1 METKV
6 RVAGLSKRYGSA
18 EALRGVDFTLK
29 AGEIFGLLGPNGAG
43 KTTTLECVL
52 GLREADAGVIEICGL
67 DARRFPREVKRKIG
81 VALQSTALQD
91 KITPREALDLFGSFY
106 PEPESTLRLLER
118 FDLVAKADAPFE
130 TLSGGQRQ
138 RLALALAFVHR
149 PEVVIL
155 DEPSTGL
162 DPQARHE
169 LHAEIRRMK
178 RDGYTVLLSTHQLD
192 EAATLC
198 DQVAIIDQGRIV
210 ATGSP
215 HELVAT
221 AAAAGH
227 VVIFTASKP
236 LDPAVLALWPG
247 VRALQCEGMRVRFE
261 TDTAEPVLAAL
272 LALLA
277 AEGAVLWELELKR
290 SSLEDVFLKLT
301 RPSPALTATH
311 V

>member
-6 RVAGLSKRYGSA
+6 HVTGLRKRYGTN
-18 EALRGVDFTLK
+18 EALRGVDFTLQ

-52 GLREADAGVIEICGL
+52 GLRELDAGTVEICGL

-81 VALQSTALQD
+81 VALQATALQD
-91 KITPREALDLFGSFY
+91 TITPREALDLFGAFY
-106 PEPESTLRLLER
+106 PDPESTLRLLER
-118 FDLVAKADAPFE
+118 FDLVAKADAAFE

-178 RDGYTVLLSTHQLD
+178 REGYTVLLSTHQLD
-192 EAATLC
+192 EAAALC
-198 DQVAIIDQGRIV
+198 DRVAIIDQGRIV
-210 ATGSP
+210 ATGTP

-221 AAAAGH
+221 AASGQA
-227 VVIFTASKP
+227 VRFTASQP
-236 LDPAVLALWPG
+236 IDPLALARLPG
-247 VRALQCEGMRVRFE
+247 LRALRCEGLSVHFE
-261 TDTAEPVLAAL
+261 TDEAAPVLTAL
-272 LALLA
+272 MALLA
-277 AEGAVLWELELKR
+277 AQGAALWELEVKR

-301 RPSPALTATH
+301 RPEKKSANLP

>member
-6 RVAGLSKRYGSA
+6 HVTGLRKRYGTN
-18 EALRGVDFTLK
+18 EALRGVDFTLQ

-52 GLREADAGVIEICGL
+52 GLRELDAGTVEICGL

-81 VALQSTALQD
+81 VALQATALQD
-91 KITPREALDLFGSFY
+91 KITPREALDLFGAFY
-106 PEPESTLRLLER
+106 PDPESTLRLLER
-118 FDLVAKADAPFE
+118 FDLVAKADAAFE

-178 RDGYTVLLSTHQLD
+178 REGYTVLLSTHQLD
-192 EAATLC
+192 EAAALC
-198 DQVAIIDQGRIV
+198 DRVAIIDQGRIV
-210 ATGSP
+210 ATGTP

-221 AAAAGH
+221 AASGQA
-227 VVIFTASKP
+227 VRFTASQP
-236 LDPAVLALWPG
+236 IDPLALARLPG
-247 VRALQCEGMRVRFE
+247 LRALRCEGLSVHFE
-261 TDTAEPVLAAL
+261 TDEAAPVLTAL
-272 LALLA
+272 MALLA
-277 AEGAVLWELELKR
+277 AQGAALWELEVKR

-301 RPSPALTATH
+301 RPENKSANLPG
-311 V
+311 

>member
-6 RVAGLSKRYGSA
+6 RVTGLRKRYGA
-18 EALRGVDFTLK
+18 NEALRGVDFTLQ

-52 GLREADAGVIEICGL
+52 GLREPDAGSVEICGL
-67 DARRFPREVKRKIG
+67 DARRFPLEVKRKLG
-81 VALQSTALQD
+81 AALQSTALQD
-91 KITPREALDLFGSFY
+91 KITPREALDLFGAFY
-106 PEPESTLRLLER
+106 SEPEPALRLLER
-118 FDLVAKADAPFE
+118 FDLVAKADAAFE

-178 RDGYTVLLSTHQLD
+178 HDGYTVLLSTHQLD
-192 EAATLC
+192 EAAALC
-198 DQVAIIDQGRIV
+198 DRVAIIDQGRIV
-210 ATGSP
+210 ATGTP
-215 HELVAT
+215 HELVST
-221 AAAAGH
+221 AAGGQA
-227 VVIFTASKP
+227 VRFTASQ
-236 LDPAVLALWPG
+236 LIDPAALTRLPG
-247 VRALQCEGMRVRFE
+247 LRALRCEGLSGYFE
-261 TDTAEPVLAAL
+261 TDEAAPVVTAL

-277 AEGAVLWELELKR
+277 AQGATLWELEVKR

-301 RPSPALTATH
+301 RPETKSANFP

>member
-6 RVAGLSKRYGSA
+6 RVTGLRKRYGA
-18 EALRGVDFTLK
+18 NEALRGVDFTLQ

-52 GLREADAGVIEICGL
+52 GLREPDAGSVEICGL
-67 DARRFPREVKRKIG
+67 DARRFPREVKRKLG
-81 VALQSTALQD
+81 VALQATALQD
-91 KITPREALDLFGSFY
+91 KITPREALDLFGAFY
-106 PEPESTLRLLER
+106 SEREPTLRLLER
-118 FDLVAKADAPFE
+118 FDLVAKADAAFE

-169 LHAEIRRMK
+169 LHEEIRRMK

-192 EAATLC
+192 EAAALC
-198 DQVAIIDQGRIV
+198 DRVAIIDQGRIV
-210 ATGSP
+210 AIGTP
-215 HELVAT
+215 HELVST
-221 AAAAGH
+221 AAGGQT
-227 VVIFTASKP
+227 VRFTASQ
-236 LDPAVLALWPG
+236 LIDPAALTRLPG
-247 VRALQCEGMRVRFE
+247 LRALRCEGLSGYFE
-261 TDTAEPVLAAL
+261 TDEAAPVVTAL
-272 LALLA
+272 LVLLA
-277 AEGAVLWELELKR
+277 AQGATLWELEVKR

-301 RPSPALTATH
+301 RPENKSANLP

>member
-6 RVAGLSKRYGSA
+6 RVTGLRKRYGA
-18 EALRGVDFTLK
+18 NEALRGVDFTLQ

-52 GLREADAGVIEICGL
+52 GLREPDAGSVEICGL
-67 DARRFPREVKRKIG
+67 DARRFPREVKRKLG

-91 KITPREALDLFGSFY
+91 KITPREALDLFGAFY
-106 PEPESTLRLLER
+106 SEPEPTLRLLER
-118 FDLVAKADAPFE
+118 FDLVAKADAAFE

-178 RDGYTVLLSTHQLD
+178 HDGYTVLLSTHQLD
-192 EAATLC
+192 EAAALC
-198 DQVAIIDQGRIV
+198 DRVAIIDQGRIV
-210 ATGSP
+210 ATGTP
-215 HELVAT
+215 HELVST
-221 AAAAGH
+221 AAGGQA
-227 VVIFTASKP
+227 VRFTASQ
-236 LDPAVLALWPG
+236 LIDPAALTRLPG
-247 VRALQCEGMRVRFE
+247 LRALRCEGLSGYFE
-261 TDTAEPVLAAL
+261 TDEAAPVVTAL

-277 AEGAVLWELELKR
+277 AQGATLWELEVKR

-301 RPSPALTATH
+301 RPETKSANLP

>member
-6 RVAGLSKRYGSA
+6 RVTGLRKRYGA
-18 EALRGVDFTLK
+18 NEALRGVDFTLQ

-52 GLREADAGVIEICGL
+52 GLREPDAGNVEICGL
-67 DARRFPREVKRKIG
+67 EARRFPREVKRKLG

-91 KITPREALDLFGSFY
+91 QITPREALDLFGAFY
-106 PEPESTLRLLER
+106 SEPEPTQRLLER
-118 FDLVAKADAPFE
+118 FDLVAKADAAFE

-178 RDGYTVLLSTHQLD
+178 HDGYTVLLSTHQLD
-192 EAATLC
+192 EAAALC
-198 DQVAIIDQGRIV
+198 DRVAIIDQGRIV
-210 ATGSP
+210 ATGTP
-215 HELVAT
+215 HELVST
-221 AAAAGH
+221 AAGGQA
-227 VVIFTASKP
+227 VRFTASQ
-236 LDPAVLALWPG
+236 LIDPAALTRLPG
-247 VRALQCEGMRVRFE
+247 LRALRCEGLSGYFE
-261 TDTAEPVLAAL
+261 TDEAAPVVTAL

-277 AEGAVLWELELKR
+277 AQGATLWELEVKR

-301 RPSPALTATH
+301 RPDNKSTNLP

>member
-6 RVAGLSKRYGSA
+6 RVTGLRKRYGA
-18 EALRGVDFTLK
+18 NEALRGVDFTLQ

-52 GLREADAGVIEICGL
+52 GLREPDAGNVEICGL
-67 DARRFPREVKRKIG
+67 EARRFPREVKRKLG
-81 VALQSTALQD
+81 AALQSTALQD
-91 KITPREALDLFGSFY
+91 KITPREALDLFGAFY
-106 PEPESTLRLLER
+106 SEPEPTLRLLER
-118 FDLVAKADAPFE
+118 FDLVAKADAAFE

-192 EAATLC
+192 EAAALC
-198 DQVAIIDQGRIV
+198 DRVAIIDQGRIV
-210 ATGSP
+210 ATGTP
-215 HELVAT
+215 HELVST
-221 AAAAGH
+221 AAGGQA
-227 VVIFTASKP
+227 VRFTASQ
-236 LDPAVLALWPG
+236 LIDPAALTRLPG
-247 VRALQCEGMRVRFE
+247 LRALRCEGLSGYFE
-261 TDTAEPVLAAL
+261 TDEAAPVVTAL

-277 AEGAVLWELELKR
+277 AQGATLWELEVKR

-301 RPSPALTATH
+301 RPENKSANLP

>member
-6 RVAGLSKRYGSA
+6 RVTGLRKRYGA
-18 EALRGVDFTLK
+18 NEALRGVDFTLQ

-52 GLREADAGVIEICGL
+52 GLREPDAGSVEICGL
-67 DARRFPREVKRKIG
+67 DARRFPREVKRKLG

-91 KITPREALDLFGSFY
+91 QITPREALDLFGAFY
-106 PEPESTLRLLER
+106 SQPEPTLRLLER
-118 FDLVAKADAPFE
+118 FDLVAKADAAFE

-192 EAATLC
+192 EAAALC
-198 DQVAIIDQGRIV
+198 DRVAIIDQGRIV
-210 ATGSP
+210 ATGTP
-215 HELVAT
+215 HELVST
-221 AAAAGH
+221 AAGGQA
-227 VVIFTASKP
+227 VRFTASQ
-236 LDPAVLALWPG
+236 LIDPAALTRLPG
-247 VRALQCEGMRVRFE
+247 LRALRCEGLSGYFE
-261 TDTAEPVLAAL
+261 TDEAAPVVTAL

-277 AEGAVLWELELKR
+277 AQGATLWELEVKR

-301 RPSPALTATH
+301 RPENKSANLP

>member
-6 RVAGLSKRYGSA
+6 RVTGLRKRYGA
-18 EALRGVDFTLK
+18 NEALRGVDFTLQ

-52 GLREADAGVIEICGL
+52 GLREPDAGNVEICGL
-67 DARRFPREVKRKIG
+67 DARRFPREVKRKLG

-91 KITPREALDLFGSFY
+91 KITPREALDLFGAFY
-106 PEPESTLRLLER
+106 SEPEPTLRLLER
-118 FDLVAKADAPFE
+118 FDLVAKADAAFE

-192 EAATLC
+192 EAAALC
-198 DQVAIIDQGRIV
+198 DRVAIIDQGRIV
-210 ATGSP
+210 ATGTP
-215 HELVAT
+215 HELVST
-221 AAAAGH
+221 AAGGQA
-227 VVIFTASKP
+227 VKFTASQP
-236 LDPAVLALWPG
+236 IDPAALTRLPG
-247 VRALQCEGMRVRFE
+247 LRALRCEGLSGYFE
-261 TDTAEPVLAAL
+261 TDEAAPVVTAL

-277 AEGAVLWELELKR
+277 AQGATLWELEVKR

-301 RPSPALTATH
+301 RPETKSANLPA
-311 V
+311 

>member
-6 RVAGLSKRYGSA
+6 RVVGMRKRYGA
-18 EALRGVDFTLK
+18 NEALRGVDFTLQ

-52 GLREADAGVIEICGL
+52 GLREPDAGTVEICGL
-67 DARRFPREVKRKIG
+67 DARRFLREVKSRIG
-81 VALQSTALQD
+81 VALQATALQD
-91 KITPREALDLFGSFY
+91 KITPREALDLFGAFY
-106 PEPESTLRLLER
+106 PDPEPSLRLLER
-118 FDLVAKADAPFE
+118 FDLVAKADAAFE

-178 RDGYTVLLSTHQLD
+178 REGYTVLLSTHQLD
-192 EAATLC
+192 EAAALC
-198 DQVAIIDQGRIV
+198 DRVAIIDQGRIV
-210 ATGSP
+210 ATGTP

-221 AAAAGH
+221 AASGQA
-227 VVIFTASKP
+227 VRFTASQP
-236 LDPAVLALWPG
+236 IDPAALTQLPG
-247 VRALQCEGMRVRFE
+247 LRALRCEGLSIHFE
-261 TDTAEPVLAAL
+261 TDEAAPVLTAL
-272 LALLA
+272 MALLA
-277 AEGAVLWELELKR
+277 AQGAALWELEVKR

-301 RPSPALTATH
+301 RPENKLANFP

>member
-1 METKV
+1 MEIKV
-6 RVAGLSKRYGSA
+6 RVTGLRKRYGA
-18 EALRGVDFTLK
+18 NEALRGVDFTLQ

-52 GLREADAGVIEICGL
+52 GLREPDAGNVEICGL
-67 DARRFPREVKRKIG
+67 DARRFPREVKRKLG

-91 KITPREALDLFGSFY
+91 QITPREALDLFGAFY
-106 PEPESTLRLLER
+106 SEPEPTLRLLER
-118 FDLVAKADAPFE
+118 FDLVAKADAAFE

-192 EAATLC
+192 EAAALC
-198 DQVAIIDQGRIV
+198 DRVAIIDQGRIV
-210 ATGSP
+210 ATGTP
-215 HELVAT
+215 HELVST
-221 AAAAGH
+221 PAGGQT
-227 VVIFTASKP
+227 VRFTASQ
-236 LDPAVLALWPG
+236 LIDLAALTRLPG
-247 VRALQCEGMRVRFE
+247 LRALRCEGLSGYFE
-261 TDTAEPVLAAL
+261 TDEAAPVVTAL

-277 AEGAVLWELELKR
+277 AQGATLWELEVKR

-301 RPSPALTATH
+301 RPENKSANFP

>member
-6 RVAGLSKRYGSA
+6 RVTGLRKRYGA
-18 EALRGVDFTLK
+18 IEALRGVDFTLQ

-43 KTTTLECVL
+43 KTSTLECVL
-52 GLREADAGVIEICGL
+52 GLREPDAGTVEICGL
-67 DARRFPREVKRKIG
+67 DALRFPREVKRKIG

-91 KITPREALDLFGSFY
+91 KITPREALNLFGAFY
-106 PEPESTLRLLER
+106 PEPEPTLRLLER
-118 FDLVAKADAPFE
+118 FDLVAKADAAFE

-192 EAATLC
+192 EAAALC
-198 DQVAIIDQGRIV
+198 DRVAIIDQGRIV
-210 ATGSP
+210 ATGTP

-221 AAAAGH
+221 AASGQA
-227 VVIFTASKP
+227 VRFTASQP
-236 LDPAVLALWPG
+236 IDPEALNRIPG
-247 VRALQCEGMRVRFE
+247 LRALRCEGLSVYFE
-261 TDTAEPVLAAL
+261 TDEAAPVVTALMV
-272 LALLA
+272 LLA
-277 AEGAVLWELELKR
+277 AQGATLWELEVKR

-301 RPSPALTATH
+301 RPENKSVIHPA
-311 V
+311 

>member
-6 RVAGLSKRYGSA
+6 RVTGLRKRYGA
-18 EALRGVDFTLK
+18 NEALRGVDFTLQ

-52 GLREADAGVIEICGL
+52 GLREPDAGNVEICGL
-67 DARRFPREVKRKIG
+67 DARRFPREVKRKLG
-81 VALQSTALQD
+81 AALQSTALQD
-91 KITPREALDLFGSFY
+91 KITPREALDLFGAFY
-106 PEPESTLRLLER
+106 SEPEPALRLLER
-118 FDLVAKADAPFE
+118 FDLVAKADAAFE

-178 RDGYTVLLSTHQLD
+178 HDGYTVLLSTHQLD
-192 EAATLC
+192 EAAALC
-198 DQVAIIDQGRIV
+198 DRVAIIDQGRIV
-210 ATGSP
+210 ATGTP
-215 HELVAT
+215 HELVST
-221 AAAAGH
+221 AAGGQA
-227 VVIFTASKP
+227 VRFTASQ
-236 LDPAVLALWPG
+236 LIDPAALTRLPG
-247 VRALQCEGMRVRFE
+247 LRALRCEGLSGYFE
-261 TDTAEPVLAAL
+261 TDEAAPVVTAL

-277 AEGAVLWELELKR
+277 AQGATLWELEVKR

-301 RPSPALTATH
+301 RPETKSANFP

>member
-1 METKV
+1 MEIKV
-6 RVAGLSKRYGSA
+6 RVTGLRKRYGA
-18 EALRGVDFTLK
+18 NEALRGVDFTLQ

-52 GLREADAGVIEICGL
+52 GLREPDAGNVEICGL
-67 DARRFPREVKRKIG
+67 EARRFPREVKRKLG

-91 KITPREALDLFGSFY
+91 QITPREALDLFGAFY
-106 PEPESTLRLLER
+106 SEPEPTLRLLER
-118 FDLVAKADAPFE
+118 FDLVAKADAAFE

-192 EAATLC
+192 EAAALC
-198 DQVAIIDQGRIV
+198 DRVAIIDQGRIV
-210 ATGSP
+210 AIGTP
-215 HELVAT
+215 HELVST
-221 AAAAGH
+221 AAGGQT
-227 VVIFTASKP
+227 VRFTASQP
-236 LDPAVLALWPG
+236 IDPAALTRLPG
-247 VRALQCEGMRVRFE
+247 LRALRCEGLSGYFE
-261 TDTAEPVLAAL
+261 TDEAAPVVTAL

-277 AEGAVLWELELKR
+277 AQGATLWELEVKR

-301 RPSPALTATH
+301 RPENKSANLPA
-311 V
+311 

>member
-6 RVAGLSKRYGSA
+6 RVTGLRKRYGA
-18 EALRGVDFTLK
+18 NEALRGVDFTLQ

-52 GLREADAGVIEICGL
+52 GLREPDAGNVEICGL
-67 DARRFPREVKRKIG
+67 EARRFPREVKRKLG

-91 KITPREALDLFGSFY
+91 QITPREALDLFGAFY
-106 PEPESTLRLLER
+106 SEPEPTLRLLER
-118 FDLVAKADAPFE
+118 FDLVAKADAAFE

-192 EAATLC
+192 EAAALC
-198 DQVAIIDQGRIV
+198 DRVAIIDQGRIV
-210 ATGSP
+210 ATGTP
-215 HELVAT
+215 HELVST
-221 AAAAGH
+221 AAGGQA
-227 VVIFTASKP
+227 VKFTASQP
-236 LDPAVLALWPG
+236 IDPAALTRLPG
-247 VRALQCEGMRVRFE
+247 LRALRCEGLSGYFE
-261 TDTAEPVLAAL
+261 TDEAAPVVTAL

-277 AEGAVLWELELKR
+277 AQGATLWELEVKR

-301 RPSPALTATH
+301 RPENKSANLP

>member
-6 RVAGLSKRYGSA
+6 RVTGLRKRYGA
-18 EALRGVDFTLK
+18 NEALRGVDFTLQ

-52 GLREADAGVIEICGL
+52 GLREPDAGNVEICGL
-67 DARRFPREVKRKIG
+67 DARRFPREVKRKLG
-81 VALQSTALQD
+81 AALQSTALQD
-91 KITPREALDLFGSFY
+91 KITPREALDLFGAFY
-106 PEPESTLRLLER
+106 SEPEPTLRLLER
-118 FDLVAKADAPFE
+118 FDLVAKADAAFE

-192 EAATLC
+192 EAAALC
-198 DQVAIIDQGRIV
+198 DRVAIIDRGRIV
-210 ATGSP
+210 ATGTP
-215 HELVAT
+215 HELVST
-221 AAAAGH
+221 AAGGQA
-227 VVIFTASKP
+227 VRFTASQ
-236 LDPAVLALWPG
+236 LIDPAALTRLPG
-247 VRALQCEGMRVRFE
+247 LRALRCEGLSGYFE
-261 TDTAEPVLAAL
+261 TDEAAPVVTAL

-277 AEGAVLWELELKR
+277 AQGATLWELEVKR

-301 RPSPALTATH
+301 RPENKSANFP

>member
-6 RVAGLSKRYGSA
+6 RVTGLRKRYGA
-18 EALRGVDFTLK
+18 NEALRGVDFTLQ

-52 GLREADAGVIEICGL
+52 GLREPDAGNVEICGL
-67 DARRFPREVKRKIG
+67 DARRFPREVKRKLG
-81 VALQSTALQD
+81 AALQSTALQD
-91 KITPREALDLFGSFY
+91 KITPREALDLFGAFY
-106 PEPESTLRLLER
+106 SEPEPTLRLLER
-118 FDLVAKADAPFE
+118 FDLVAKADAAFE

-178 RDGYTVLLSTHQLD
+178 LDGYTVLLSTHQLD
-192 EAATLC
+192 EAAALC
-198 DQVAIIDQGRIV
+198 DRVAIIDQGRIV
-210 ATGSP
+210 ATGTP
-215 HELVAT
+215 HELVST
-221 AAAAGH
+221 AAGGQA
-227 VVIFTASKP
+227 VRFTASQ
-236 LDPAVLALWPG
+236 LIDPAALTRLPG
-247 VRALQCEGMRVRFE
+247 LRALRCEGLSGYFE
-261 TDTAEPVLAAL
+261 TDEAAPVVTAL

-277 AEGAVLWELELKR
+277 AQGATLWELEVKR

-301 RPSPALTATH
+301 RPENKSANLP

>member
-6 RVAGLSKRYGSA
+6 RVTGLRKRYGA
-18 EALRGVDFTLK
+18 NEALRGVDFTLQ

-52 GLREADAGVIEICGL
+52 GLREPDAGNVEICGL
-67 DARRFPREVKRKIG
+67 EARRFPREVKRKLG

-91 KITPREALDLFGSFY
+91 QITPREALDLFGAFY
-106 PEPESTLRLLER
+106 SEPEPTLRLLER
-118 FDLVAKADAPFE
+118 FDLVAKADAAFE

-178 RDGYTVLLSTHQLD
+178 HDGYTVLLSTHQLD
-192 EAATLC
+192 EAAALC
-198 DQVAIIDQGRIV
+198 DRVAIIDQGRIV
-210 ATGSP
+210 ATGTP
-215 HELVAT
+215 HELVST
-221 AAAAGH
+221 AAGGQA
-227 VVIFTASKP
+227 VRFTASH
-236 LDPAVLALWPG
+236 LIDPAALTRLPG
-247 VRALQCEGMRVRFE
+247 LRALRCEGLSGYFE
-261 TDTAEPVLAAL
+261 TDEAAPVVTAL

-277 AEGAVLWELELKR
+277 AQGATLWELEVKR

-301 RPSPALTATH
+301 RPENKSANLP

>member
-1 METKV
+1 MKTKV
-6 RVAGLSKRYGSA
+6 RVVGMRKRYGA
-18 EALRGVDFTLK
+18 NEALRGVDFTLQ

-52 GLREADAGVIEICGL
+52 GLREPDAGTVEICGL
-67 DARRFPREVKRKIG
+67 DARRFPREVKSRIG
-81 VALQSTALQD
+81 VALQATALQD
-91 KITPREALDLFGSFY
+91 KITPREALDLFGAFY
-106 PEPESTLRLLER
+106 PDPEPSLRLLER
-118 FDLVAKADAPFE
+118 FDLVAKADAAFE

-178 RDGYTVLLSTHQLD
+178 REGYTVLLSTHQLD
-192 EAATLC
+192 EAAALC
-198 DQVAIIDQGRIV
+198 DRVAIIDQGRIV
-210 ATGSP
+210 ATGTP

-221 AAAAGH
+221 AASGQA
-227 VVIFTASKP
+227 VRFTASQP
-236 LDPAVLALWPG
+236 IDPAALTQLPG
-247 VRALQCEGMRVRFE
+247 LRALRCEGLSIHFE
-261 TDTAEPVLAAL
+261 TDEAAPVLTAL
-272 LALLA
+272 MALLA
-277 AEGAVLWELELKR
+277 AQGAALWELEVKR

-301 RPSPALTATH
+301 RPENKLANFP

>member
-6 RVAGLSKRYGSA
+6 RVTGLRKRYGA
-18 EALRGVDFTLK
+18 NEALRGVDFTLQ

-52 GLREADAGVIEICGL
+52 GLREPDAGNVEICGL
-67 DARRFPREVKRKIG
+67 DARRFPREVKRKLG
-81 VALQSTALQD
+81 AALQSTALQD
-91 KITPREALDLFGSFY
+91 KITPREALDLFGAFY
-106 PEPESTLRLLER
+106 SEPEPTLRLLER
-118 FDLVAKADAPFE
+118 FDLVAKADAAFE

-178 RDGYTVLLSTHQLD
+178 HDGYTVLLSTHQLD
-192 EAATLC
+192 EAAALC
-198 DQVAIIDQGRIV
+198 DRVAIIDRGRIV
-210 ATGSP
+210 ATGTP
-215 HELVAT
+215 HELVST
-221 AAAAGH
+221 AAGGQA
-227 VVIFTASKP
+227 VRFTASQ
-236 LDPAVLALWPG
+236 LIDPAALTRLPG
-247 VRALQCEGMRVRFE
+247 LRALRCEGLSGYFE
-261 TDTAEPVLAAL
+261 TDEAAPVVTAL

-277 AEGAVLWELELKR
+277 AQGATLWELEVKR

-301 RPSPALTATH
+301 RPETKSANLP

>member
-6 RVAGLSKRYGSA
+6 RVTGLRKRYGA
-18 EALRGVDFTLK
+18 NEALRGVDFTLQ

-52 GLREADAGVIEICGL
+52 GLREPDAGNVEICGL
-67 DARRFPREVKRKIG
+67 DARRFPREVKRKLG
-81 VALQSTALQD
+81 AALQSTALQD
-91 KITPREALDLFGSFY
+91 KITPREALDLFGAFY
-106 PEPESTLRLLER
+106 SEPEPTLRLLER
-118 FDLVAKADAPFE
+118 FDLVAKADAAFE

-178 RDGYTVLLSTHQLD
+178 HDGYTVLLSTHQLD
-192 EAATLC
+192 EAAALC
-198 DQVAIIDQGRIV
+198 DRVAIIDQGRIV
-210 ATGSP
+210 ATGTP
-215 HELVAT
+215 HELVST
-221 AAAAGH
+221 AAGGQA
-227 VVIFTASKP
+227 VRFTASQP
-236 LDPAVLALWPG
+236 IDPAALTRLPG
-247 VRALQCEGMRVRFE
+247 LRALRCEGLSGYFE
-261 TDTAEPVLAAL
+261 TDEAAPVVTAL
-272 LALLA
+272 LALLVA
-277 AEGAVLWELELKR
+277 QGATLWELEVKR

-301 RPSPALTATH
+301 RPDNKSVNLP

>member
-6 RVAGLSKRYGSA
+6 RVTGLRKRYGA
-18 EALRGVDFTLK
+18 NEALRGVDFTLQ

-43 KTTTLECVL
+43 KTSTLECVL
-52 GLREADAGVIEICGL
+52 GLREPDAGNVEICGL
-67 DARRFPREVKRKIG
+67 DARRFPREVKCKLG

-91 KITPREALDLFGSFY
+91 QITPREALDLFGAFY
-106 PEPESTLRLLER
+106 SEPEPTLRLLER
-118 FDLVAKADAPFE
+118 FDLVAKADAAFE

-192 EAATLC
+192 EAAALC
-198 DQVAIIDQGRIV
+198 DRVAIIDQGRIV
-210 ATGSP
+210 ATGTP
-215 HELVAT
+215 HELVST
-221 AAAAGH
+221 AAGGQA
-227 VVIFTASKP
+227 VRFTASQ
-236 LDPAVLALWPG
+236 LIDPAALTRLPG
-247 VRALQCEGMRVRFE
+247 LRALRCEGLSGYFE
-261 TDTAEPVLAAL
+261 TDEAAPVVTAL

-277 AEGAVLWELELKR
+277 AQGATLWELEVKR

-301 RPSPALTATH
+301 RPENKSANLP

>member
-1 METKV
+1 LHVT
-6 RVAGLSKRYGSA
+6 GLRKRYA
-18 EALRGVDFTLK
+18 TTEALRGVDFTLQ

-52 GLREADAGVIEICGL
+52 GLREPDAGTVQICGL

-81 VALQSTALQD
+81 VALQATALQD
-91 KITPREALDLFGSFY
+91 KITPREALDLFGAFY
-106 PEPESTLRLLER
+106 PDPEPTLRLLER
-118 FDLVAKADAPFE
+118 FDLVAKADAAFE

-192 EAATLC
+192 EAAALC
-198 DQVAIIDQGRIV
+198 DRVAIIDQGRIV
-210 ATGSP
+210 ATGTP
-215 HELVAT
+215 HELVSS
-221 AAAAGH
+221 AASGQA
-227 VVIFTASKP
+227 VRFTTSQP
-236 LDPAVLALWPG
+236 IDPSALSRLPG
-247 VRALQCEGMRVRFE
+247 LRALRCEGLSVYFE
-261 TDTAEPVLAAL
+261 TDEAAPVLPAL
-272 LALLA
+272 MALLA
-277 AEGAVLWELELKR
+277 AQGAALWELEVKR

-301 RPSPALTATH
+301 RPENKLANFP

>member
-6 RVAGLSKRYGSA
+6 RVTGLRKRYGA
-18 EALRGVDFTLK
+18 NEALRGVDFTLQ

-52 GLREADAGVIEICGL
+52 GLREPDAGNVEICGL
-67 DARRFPREVKRKIG
+67 DARRFPREVKRKLG
-81 VALQSTALQD
+81 AALQSTALQD
-91 KITPREALDLFGSFY
+91 KITPREALDLFGAFY
-106 PEPESTLRLLER
+106 SEPEPTLRLLER
-118 FDLVAKADAPFE
+118 FDLVAKADAAFE

-178 RDGYTVLLSTHQLD
+178 HDGYTVLLSTHQLD
-192 EAATLC
+192 EAAALC
-198 DQVAIIDQGRIV
+198 DRVAIIDQGRIV
-210 ATGSP
+210 ATGTP
-215 HELVAT
+215 HELVST
-221 AAAAGH
+221 AAGGQA
-227 VVIFTASKP
+227 VRFTASQ
-236 LDPAVLALWPG
+236 LIDPAALTRLPG
-247 VRALQCEGMRVRFE
+247 LRALRCEGLSGYFE
-261 TDTAEPVLAAL
+261 TDEAAPVVTAL

-277 AEGAVLWELELKR
+277 AQGATLWELEVKR

-301 RPSPALTATH
+301 RPETKSANFP

>member
-6 RVAGLSKRYGSA
+6 RVAGLRKSYGA
-18 EALRGVDFTLK
+18 TAALRGVDFSLS

-52 GLREADAGVIEICGL
+52 GLRDADAGTVEICGL
-67 DARRFPREVKRKIG
+67 DARRFPQAVKRKIG
-81 VALQSTALQD
+81 VALQATALPD
-91 KITPREALDLFGSFY
+91 KLTPREALDLFGAFY
-106 PEPESTLRLLER
+106 PEPEPTQDLLER
-118 FDLVAKADAPFE
+118 FDLGAKADAAFE

-192 EAATLC
+192 EAAALC
-198 DQVAIIDQGRIV
+198 DRVAIIDQGRIV
-210 ATGSP
+210 ATGTP
-215 HELVAT
+215 DELVAT
-221 AAAAGH
+221 AAHGQT
-227 VVIFTASKP
+227 VKFTASQAI
-236 LDPAVLALWPG
+236 DPAALARIPG
-247 VRALQCEGMRVRFE
+247 LRALRCAGLSGYFE
-261 TDTAEPVLAAL
+261 VEEAAPVVTAL

-277 AEGAVLWELELKR
+277 TQGAALWALEVKR

-301 RPSPALTATH
+301 RPENKSANLPA
-311 V
+311 

>member
-6 RVAGLSKRYGSA
+6 RVTGLRKRYGA
-18 EALRGVDFTLK
+18 NEALRGVDFTLQ

-52 GLREADAGVIEICGL
+52 GLREPDAGSVEICGL
-67 DARRFPREVKRKIG
+67 DARRFPREVKRKLG
-81 VALQSTALQD
+81 AALQSTALQD
-91 KITPREALDLFGSFY
+91 KITPREALDLFGAFY
-106 PEPESTLRLLER
+106 SEPEPTLRLLER
-118 FDLVAKADAPFE
+118 FDLVAKADAAFE

-178 RDGYTVLLSTHQLD
+178 HDGYTVLLSTHQLD
-192 EAATLC
+192 EAAALC
-198 DQVAIIDQGRIV
+198 DRVAIIDQGRIV
-210 ATGSP
+210 ATGTP
-215 HELVAT
+215 HELVST
-221 AAAAGH
+221 AEGGQA
-227 VVIFTASKP
+227 VRFTASQ
-236 LDPAVLALWPG
+236 LIDPAALTRLPG
-247 VRALQCEGMRVRFE
+247 LRALRCEGLSGYFE
-261 TDTAEPVLAAL
+261 TDEAAPVVTAL
-272 LALLA
+272 LALLVA
-277 AEGAVLWELELKR
+277 QGATLWELEVKR

-301 RPSPALTATH
+301 RPDNKSVNLP

>member
-6 RVAGLSKRYGSA
+6 RVVGMRKRYGA
-18 EALRGVDFTLK
+18 NEALRGVDFTLQ

-52 GLREADAGVIEICGL
+52 GLREPDAGTVEICGL
-67 DARRFPREVKRKIG
+67 DARRFPREVKSRIG
-81 VALQSTALQD
+81 VALQATALQD
-91 KITPREALDLFGSFY
+91 KITPREALDLFGAFY
-106 PEPESTLRLLER
+106 PDPEPSLRLLER
-118 FDLVAKADAPFE
+118 FDLVAKADAAFE

-178 RDGYTVLLSTHQLD
+178 REGYTVLLSTHQLD
-192 EAATLC
+192 EAAALC
-198 DQVAIIDQGRIV
+198 DRVAIIDQGRIV
-210 ATGSP
+210 ATGTP

-221 AAAAGH
+221 AASGQA
-227 VVIFTASKP
+227 VRFTASQP
-236 LDPAVLALWPG
+236 IDPAALTQLPG
-247 VRALQCEGMRVRFE
+247 LRALRCEGLSIHFE
-261 TDTAEPVLAAL
+261 TDEAAPVLTAL
-272 LALLA
+272 MALLA
-277 AEGAVLWELELKR
+277 AQGAALWELEVKR

-301 RPSPALTATH
+301 RPENKLANFP

>member
-1 METKV
+1 MEIKV
-6 RVAGLSKRYGSA
+6 RVTGLRKRYGA
-18 EALRGVDFTLK
+18 NEALRGVDFTLQ

-52 GLREADAGVIEICGL
+52 GLREPDAGNVEICGL
-67 DARRFPREVKRKIG
+67 EARRFPREVKRKLG

-91 KITPREALDLFGSFY
+91 QITPREALDLFGAFY
-106 PEPESTLRLLER
+106 SEPEPTRRLLER
-118 FDLVAKADAPFE
+118 FDLVAKTDAAFE

-192 EAATLC
+192 EAAALC
-198 DQVAIIDQGRIV
+198 DRVAIIDQGRIV
-210 ATGSP
+210 AIGTP
-215 HELVAT
+215 HELVST
-221 AAAAGH
+221 AAGGQT
-227 VVIFTASKP
+227 VRFTASQP
-236 LDPAVLALWPG
+236 IDPAALTRLPG
-247 VRALQCEGMRVRFE
+247 LRALRCEGLSGYFE
-261 TDTAEPVLAAL
+261 TDEAAPVVTAL

-277 AEGAVLWELELKR
+277 AQGATLWELEVKR

-301 RPSPALTATH
+301 RPENKSANLPA
-311 V
+311 

>member
-6 RVAGLSKRYGSA
+6 RVTGLRKRYGA
-18 EALRGVDFTLK
+18 NEALRGVDFTLQ

-52 GLREADAGVIEICGL
+52 GLREPDAGNVEICGL
-67 DARRFPREVKRKIG
+67 EARRFPREVKRKLG

-91 KITPREALDLFGSFY
+91 QITPREALDLFGAFY
-106 PEPESTLRLLER
+106 SEPEPTQRLLER
-118 FDLVAKADAPFE
+118 FDLVAKADAAFE

-178 RDGYTVLLSTHQLD
+178 HDGYTVLLSTHQLD
-192 EAATLC
+192 EAAALC
-198 DQVAIIDQGRIV
+198 DRVAIIDQGRIV
-210 ATGSP
+210 ATGAP
-215 HELVAT
+215 HELVST
-221 AAAAGH
+221 AAGGQA
-227 VVIFTASKP
+227 VRFTASQ
-236 LDPAVLALWPG
+236 LIDPAALTRLPG
-247 VRALQCEGMRVRFE
+247 LRALRCEGLSGYFE
-261 TDTAEPVLAAL
+261 TDEAAPVVTAL

-277 AEGAVLWELELKR
+277 AQGATLWELEVKR

-301 RPSPALTATH
+301 RPENKSANFP

>member
-1 METKV
+1 MEIKV
-6 RVAGLSKRYGSA
+6 RVTGLRKRYGA
-18 EALRGVDFTLK
+18 NEALRGVDFTLQ

-52 GLREADAGVIEICGL
+52 GLREPDAGNVEICGL
-67 DARRFPREVKRKIG
+67 EARRFPREVKRKLG

-91 KITPREALDLFGSFY
+91 QITPREALDLFGAFY
-106 PEPESTLRLLER
+106 SEPEPTRRLLER
-118 FDLVAKADAPFE
+118 FDLVAKADAAFE

-192 EAATLC
+192 EAAALC
-198 DQVAIIDQGRIV
+198 DRVAIIDRGRIV
-210 ATGSP
+210 ATGTP
-215 HELVAT
+215 HELAST
-221 AAAAGH
+221 AAGGQA
-227 VVIFTASKP
+227 VRFTASQ
-236 LDPAVLALWPG
+236 LIDPAALTRLPG
-247 VRALQCEGMRVRFE
+247 LRALRCEGLSGYFE
-261 TDTAEPVLAAL
+261 TDEAAPVVTAL

-277 AEGAVLWELELKR
+277 AQGATLWELEVKR

-301 RPSPALTATH
+301 RPENKSANLPA
-311 V
+311 

>member
-6 RVAGLSKRYGSA
+6 RVTGLRKRYA
-18 EALRGVDFTLK
+18 ANEALRGVDFTLQ

-52 GLREADAGVIEICGL
+52 GLREPDAGNVEICGL
-67 DARRFPREVKRKIG
+67 DARRFPREVKRKLG
-81 VALQSTALQD
+81 AALQSTALQD
-91 KITPREALDLFGSFY
+91 KITPREALDLFGAFY
-106 PEPESTLRLLER
+106 SEPEPTLRLLER
-118 FDLVAKADAPFE
+118 FDLVAKADAAFE

-178 RDGYTVLLSTHQLD
+178 LDGYTVLLSTHQLD
-192 EAATLC
+192 EAAALC
-198 DQVAIIDQGRIV
+198 DRVAIIDRGRIV
-210 ATGSP
+210 ATGTP
-215 HELVAT
+215 HELVST
-221 AAAAGH
+221 AAGGQA
-227 VVIFTASKP
+227 VRFTASQ
-236 LDPAVLALWPG
+236 LIDPAALTRLPG
-247 VRALQCEGMRVRFE
+247 LRALRCEGLSGYFE
-261 TDTAEPVLAAL
+261 TDEAAPVVTAL

-277 AEGAVLWELELKR
+277 AQGATLWELEVKR

-301 RPSPALTATH
+301 RPDNKSVNLP

>member
-6 RVAGLSKRYGSA
+6 RVTGLRKRYGA
-18 EALRGVDFTLK
+18 NEALRGVDFTLQ

-52 GLREADAGVIEICGL
+52 GLREPDAGNVEICGL
-67 DARRFPREVKRKIG
+67 DARRFPREVKRKLG
-81 VALQSTALQD
+81 AALQSTALQD
-91 KITPREALDLFGSFY
+91 KITPREALDLFGAFY
-106 PEPESTLRLLER
+106 SEPEPTLRLLER
-118 FDLVAKADAPFE
+118 FDLVAKADAAFE

-178 RDGYTVLLSTHQLD
+178 LDGYTVLLSTHQLD
-192 EAATLC
+192 EAAALC
-198 DQVAIIDQGRIV
+198 DRVAIIDRGRIV
-210 ATGSP
+210 ATGTP
-215 HELVAT
+215 HELVST
-221 AAAAGH
+221 AAGGQA
-227 VVIFTASKP
+227 VRFTASQ
-236 LDPAVLALWPG
+236 LIDPAALTRLPG
-247 VRALQCEGMRVRFE
+247 LRALRCEGLSGYFE
-261 TDTAEPVLAAL
+261 TDEAAPVVTAL

-277 AEGAVLWELELKR
+277 AQGATLWELEVKR

-301 RPSPALTATH
+301 RPENKSANFP

>member
-6 RVAGLSKRYGSA
+6 RVVGMRKRYGA
-18 EALRGVDFTLK
+18 NEALRGVDFTLQ

-52 GLREADAGVIEICGL
+52 GLREPDAGTVEICGL
-67 DARRFPREVKRKIG
+67 DARRFPREVKSRIG
-81 VALQSTALQD
+81 VALQATALQD
-91 KITPREALDLFGSFY
+91 KITPREALDLFGAFY
-106 PEPESTLRLLER
+106 PDPEPSLRLLER
-118 FDLVAKADAPFE
+118 FDLVAKADAAFE

-178 RDGYTVLLSTHQLD
+178 REGYTVLLSTHQLD
-192 EAATLC
+192 EAAALC
-198 DQVAIIDQGRIV
+198 DRVAIIDRGRIV
-210 ATGSP
+210 ATGTP
-215 HELVAT
+215 HELVST
-221 AAAAGH
+221 AASGQS
-227 VVIFTASKP
+227 VRFTASQP
-236 LDPAVLALWPG
+236 IDPLALARLPG
-247 VRALQCEGMRVRFE
+247 LRALRCEGLSMHFE
-261 TDTAEPVLAAL
+261 TDEAAPVLTAL
-272 LALLA
+272 MALLA
-277 AEGAVLWELELKR
+277 AQGAALWELEVKR

-301 RPSPALTATH
+301 RPENKSANLPG
-311 V
+311 

>member
-6 RVAGLSKRYGSA
+6 RVTGLRKSYGA
-18 EALRGVDFTLK
+18 NEALRGIDFNLQ

-43 KTTTLECVL
+43 KTTTLECLL
-52 GLREADAGVIEICGL
+52 GLREPDAGTVEICGL
-67 DARRFPREVKRKIG
+67 DARRFPSDVKQKIG

-91 KITPREALDLFGSFY
+91 KITPREALDLFGAFY
-106 PEPESTLRLLER
+106 SEREPTLRLLER
-118 FDLVAKADAPFE
+118 FDLEAKADAAFE

-192 EAATLC
+192 EAAALC
-198 DQVAIIDQGRIV
+198 DRVAIIDQGRIV
-210 ATGSP
+210 ATGAP
-215 HELVAT
+215 HELVST
-221 AAAAGH
+221 ASGGQA
-227 VVIFTASKP
+227 VRFTASKP
-236 LDPAVLALWPG
+236 IDSAALTRLPG
-247 VRALQCEGMRVRFE
+247 LRALRCEGLSVYFE
-261 TDTAEPVLAAL
+261 TDEAAPVVTALM
-272 LALLA
+272 ALLA
-277 AEGAVLWELELKR
+277 ADGASLWELEVKR

-301 RPSPALTATH
+301 RTESKSASLPA
-311 V
+311 

>member
-6 RVAGLSKRYGSA
+6 RVTGLWKRYGA
-18 EALRGVDFTLK
+18 NEALRGVDFTLQ

-52 GLREADAGVIEICGL
+52 GLREPDAGNVEICGL
-67 DARRFPREVKRKIG
+67 DARRFPREVKRKLG
-81 VALQSTALQD
+81 AALQSTALQD
-91 KITPREALDLFGSFY
+91 KITPREALDLFGAFY
-106 PEPESTLRLLER
+106 SEPEPTLRLLER
-118 FDLVAKADAPFE
+118 FDLVAKADAAFE

-178 RDGYTVLLSTHQLD
+178 LDGYTVLLSTHQLD
-192 EAATLC
+192 EAAALC
-198 DQVAIIDQGRIV
+198 DRVAIIDRGRIV
-210 ATGSP
+210 ATGTP
-215 HELVAT
+215 HELVST
-221 AAAAGH
+221 AAGGQA
-227 VVIFTASKP
+227 VRFTASQ
-236 LDPAVLALWPG
+236 LIDPAALTRLPG
-247 VRALQCEGMRVRFE
+247 LRALRCEGLSGYFE
-261 TDTAEPVLAAL
+261 TDEAAPVVTAL

-277 AEGAVLWELELKR
+277 AQGATLWELEVKR

-301 RPSPALTATH
+301 RPDNKSVNLP